1 MRDELYINGSRAD
14 MDGGTSISLNYK
26 SNLLT
31 DISKIVSNN
40 SYTIK
45 LPKTANNLRIIECAH
60 IPSAVTNFP
69 YLKHAGTLVRDGV
82 EIIRDA
88 NVVLLSVG
96 EQIEIALSWG
106 NVMNFDTLVNDGK
119 SLQDLSYGM
128 VAGVDYTN
136 WVKQSVQTPQFP
148 KIEYGFKDKE
158 TSVWYHPVVTV
169 KWIMDKI
176 ASEYGITFEF
186 PDDRVEMMERMK
198 IPLLTRKDAQKQ
210 IDENTKIAMVSGFRQ
225 EQATFPTKRYLFL
238 FSSLWQET
246 FYMKLIQESM
256 SYLGFQPKFSN
267 LTFNLKFTCSFVLTN
282 GIVYDRMYI
291 HLVNR
296 NNNEVIGEY
305 SHKTVENLGNGA
317 YRYTFEIDED
327 VEGILVGNN
336 YSFCTMEMTAGI
348 FSSLTGTL
356 TFSPYATNVEIGD
369 NAMSRFYYV
378 PNLPD
383 VKQVDFLKAIAKML
397 GVFAVPTETDHI
409 KFVSFDTLVQN
420 KSKSVDWSGK
430 LLQAYFDKT
439 PQKISYTLDNFAQHN
454 LFKYKE
460 DDDVK
465 GYYDSE
471 IMVESETLDYE
482 RDVIELPFAAC
493 DTKNGVASIPL
504 YSYGSDGELEY
515 DDGAAPRI
523 VLLSGT
529 FLGVFVGL
537 EWNTLLSEYYS
548 QYKSLVNRPRVIVEY
563 VRLSSVELQTL
574 DLTVPVYLSQYGSY
588 WAVINVKTKENDV
601 CEVKLLKM

>member
-210 IDENTKIAMVSGFRQ
+210 IDENTKIAMVSGFR
-225 EQATFPTKRYLFL
+225 EETDGLDRYFWLTFK
-238 FSSLWQET
+238 SLWSET
-246 FYMKLIQESM
+246 FYIELLQDALNYKGIR
-256 SYLGFQPKFSN
+256 PKFSN
-267 LTFNLKFTCSFVLTN
+267 LKLGLKFTCSFTITGSSWFHD
-282 GIVYDRMYI
+282 GIYI
-291 HLVNR
+291 YLVNDSTK
-296 NNNEVIGEY
+296 EKIGEFF
-305 SHKTVENLGNGA
+305 SDEVEDLGNGA
-317 YRYTFEIDED
+317 YHYTFDIEGD
-327 VEGILVGNN
+327 VEGLSIDSC
-336 YSFCTMEMTAGI
+336 YSFFIG
-348 FSSLTGTL
+348 SSRTGVLSNLNGTF

-383 VKQVDFLKAIAKML
+383 VKQVDFLKAIATML

>member
-1 MRDELYINGSRAD
+1 MRDELYINGYKAD

-119 SLQDLSYGM
+119 SLQELSYGM
-128 VAGVDYTN
+128 VTGVDYTN
-136 WVKQSVQTPQFP
+136 WVIQSMATPQFP
-148 KIEYGFKDKE
+148 KIDYGFKDGE
-158 TSVWYHPVVTV
+158 QSVWYHPTVTA

-176 ASEYGITFEF
+176 ASEYGITFDF
-186 PDDRVEMMERMK
+186 PTDRAEMMERMK

-210 IDENTKIAMVSGFRQ
+210 IDENSKIVMVSGFKE
-225 EQATFPTKRYLFL
+225 EQATFPTRRYLFL
-238 FSSLWQET
+238 FKSLWQET
-246 FYMKLIQESM
+246 FYMKLIQEAM

-267 LTFNLKFTCSFVLTN
+267 LTFKLNFTCSFVLTN

-296 NNNEVIGEY
+296 NNNEVVGEY
-305 SHKTVENLGNGA
+305 SHTTVENLGDGA

-336 YSFCTMEMTAGI
+336 YSFCTMDMTGGV

-383 VKQVDFLKAIAKML
+383 ISQIDFLKAITSML
-397 GVFAVPTETDHI
+397 GLFAVPTEIDHI
-409 KFVSFDTLVQN
+409 RFVSFDTLVQN
-420 KSKSVDWSGK
+420 KSKSVDWSSK

-439 PQKISYTLDNFAQHN
+439 PQNISYTLDNFAQHN
-454 LFKYKE
+454 HFKYKE

-515 DDGAAPRI
+515 DDGADPRI

-588 WAVINVKTKENDV
+588 WAVINVKTKENDI

>member
-1 MRDELYINGSRAD
+1 M
-14 MDGGTSISLNYK
+14 
-26 SNLLT
+26 LT

-45 LPKTANNLRIIECAH
+45 LPKTANNLRTIECAH

-225 EQATFPTKRYLFL
+225 EQATFP
-238 FSSLWQET
+238 
-246 FYMKLIQESM
+246 
-256 SYLGFQPKFSN
+256 
-267 LTFNLKFTCSFVLTN
+267 
-282 GIVYDRMYI
+282 
-291 HLVNR
+291 
-296 NNNEVIGEY
+296 
-305 SHKTVENLGNGA
+305 HKAL
-317 YRYTFEIDED
+317 
-327 VEGILVGNN
+327 
-336 YSFCTMEMTAGI
+336 
-348 FSSLTGTL
+348 
-356 TFSPYATNVEIGD
+356 
-369 NAMSRFYYV
+369 
-378 PNLPD
+378 
-383 VKQVDFLKAIAKML
+383 
-397 GVFAVPTETDHI
+397 
-409 KFVSFDTLVQN
+409 FVSFQFALARD
-420 KSKSVDWSGK
+420 
-430 LLQAYFDKT
+430 LLYET
-439 PQKISYTLDNFAQHN
+439 YTRVHV
-454 LFKYKE
+454 LF
-460 DDDVK
+460 
-465 GYYDSE
+465 
-471 IMVESETLDYE
+471 
-482 RDVIELPFAAC
+482 
-493 DTKNGVASIPL
+493 
-504 YSYGSDGELEY
+504 
-515 DDGAAPRI
+515 
-523 VLLSGT
+523 
-529 FLGVFVGL
+529 
-537 EWNTLLSEYYS
+537 
-548 QYKSLVNRPRVIVEY
+548 
-563 VRLSSVELQTL
+563 RLSTQILEFDIQFEIHMFFL
-574 DLTVPVYLSQYGSY
+574 
-588 WAVINVKTKENDV
+588 
-601 CEVKLLKM
+601 CLLMVLYMIECTFIW